1 MLGCTPHSENEETVK
16 SKDPQEYDDWLAEY
30 KEDEMLEK
38 ENE

>member
-1 MLGCTPHSENEETVK
+1 MSECTPYSETVT
-16 SKDPQEYDDWLAEY
+16 SRDPQEYDDWLAEY